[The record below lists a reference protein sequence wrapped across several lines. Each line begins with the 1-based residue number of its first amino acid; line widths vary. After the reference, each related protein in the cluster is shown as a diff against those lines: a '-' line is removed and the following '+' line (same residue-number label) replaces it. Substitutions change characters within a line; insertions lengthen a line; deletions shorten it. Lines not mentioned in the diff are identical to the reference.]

1 MEVTEC
7 YIRARFSFFLDI
19 PNWKD
24 CTENGNKY
32 LRFVDPASKKKKQKQ
47 TTGGLKIKYISG

>member
-32 LRFVDPASKKKKQKQ
+32 LRFVDPASKKKKHKKKQ
-47 TTGGLKIKYISG
+47 QEG